1 MRSQTSRGRTLSSQL
16 QSNPLQ
22 PLASRVASVF
32 RRPSLSHAITH
43 HHTPSQA
50 TAPHRSK
57 SADILIFP
65 ALSVRSPPPLDARAP
80 GFVGCAAPRRAWH
93 QPAPPPAAL

>member
-1 MRSQTSRGRTLSSQL
+1 MENWPFL
-16 QSNPLQ
+16 QINK
-22 PLASRVASVF
+22 
-32 RRPSLSHAITH
+32 T
-43 HHTPSQA
+43 

-65 ALSVRSPPPLDARAP
+65 ALSVRSPSPLDARAP
-80 GFVGCAAPRRAWH
+80 GLVGCAAPRRAWH